1 MKKILLLFVSFLA
14 FAGRGGAIAGG
25 ILGGM
30 FLGNMLTSMSQPRE
44 RVVVVEN
51 RDNYYLDNQYSEQ
64 MNELDYRLR
73 QLERKERELEKRERY
88 LANTY

>member
-1 MKKILLLFVSFLA
+1 MKKFLLLSISFIA

-51 RDNYYLDNQYSEQ
+51 RDNYYLDNQYNEQ

-73 QLERKERELEKRERY
+73 QLERRERELEKREKF